1 MMRFLTKTHFMTK
14 DEWILFVSMICLVY
28 FCFLIY
34 IDIDIYIYILSYMC
48 SCSFIFCS
56 FLFSDFAVFSC
67 MIICFYMCQY
77 ILSFVATAE
86 IQMLYQLETR
96 NWVTCF
102 TMIGIDWCR
111 KAVYA
116 TNI

>member
-1 MMRFLTKTHFMTK
+1 M
-14 DEWILFVSMICLVY
+14 DS
-28 FCFLIY
+28 FCFNDMFGIFLFSDLY
-34 IDIDIYIYILSYMC
+34 RHRYIYILSYMC